1 MGISNINILYVNFQ
15 FSHECWV
22 ERAFGSYFQKQ
33 FVVPKKNNVKNL
45 FGKKGPKIFL
55 FSLFPKLLFLDNTFD
70 VLPFLSDHEA

>member
-33 FVVPKKNNVKNL
+33 FDVPKKNNVKNL
-45 FGKKGPKIFL
+45 FGKKGP
-55 FSLFPKLLFLDNTFD
+55 
-70 VLPFLSDHEA
+70 